1 MSRLSKQIKSARR
14 NTVGKRKKT
23 KITKAI
29 VPAAGLGTR
38 FLPAT
43 KAQPKEML
51 PIYDKPAIQ
60 YVIEEAVAAGI
71 KDILVITG
79 RGKQA
84 IENHFDRSI
93 ELEELLEHTGKKE
106 ELAEIK
112 NISNM
117 VNLHY
122 VRQKEAKG
130 LGHAVLC
137 AKSFVGNE
145 PFAVFL
151 GDDIIDHSKP
161 AIRQLIYVWETYESP
176 VVAVEEVPLERTQ
189 AYGIIK
195 PKQIGNRL
203 YQVHDLVEK
212 PRPEKAPSR
221 LGIVGRYILTPEIFT
236 LLEKTKPDS
245 GGEIQLTD
253 ALRSLNK
260 IRPIYAWQFEGI
272 RHDIGNKLE
281 FVKATLA
288 FALKDKSAKAELLE
302 YMRGIVA
309 K

>member
-1 MSRLSKQIKSARR
+1 MKKVNTKSL
-14 NTVGKRKKT
+14 
-23 KITKAI
+23 KITKAV

-60 YVIEEAVAAGI
+60 YIIEEAVASGI

-84 IENHFDRSI
+84 IENHFDRSM
-93 ELEELLEHTGKKE
+93 ELEEILKSSGKKNDLDE
-106 ELAEIK
+106 VRK
-112 NISNM
+112 ISDM

-130 LGHAVLC
+130 LGHAILC

-151 GDDIIDHSKP
+151 GDDIIDHPKP
-161 AIRQLIYVWETYESP
+161 AMKQLLEVWDRYHTS
-176 VVAVEEVPLERTQ
+176 VLAVEEVPWERTHS
-189 AYGIIK
+189 YGIIK
-195 PKQIGNRL
+195 ATTKHSRL
-203 YQVHDLVEK
+203 YQVEDLVEK
-212 PRPEKAPSR
+212 PKAEKAPSR
-221 LGIVGRYILTPEIFT
+221 LGIVGRYLLTNEIFDC
-236 LLEKTKPDS
+236 LEKTRPGS

-253 ALRSLNK
+253 ALRRLNK
-260 IRPIYAWQFEGI
+260 VQKIFAWQFEGQ
-272 RHDIGNKLE
+272 RHDIGDKIE

-288 FALKDKSAKAELLE
+288 FALKDRQAKTALMDYLKTV
-302 YMRGIVA
+302 IN
-309 K
+309 KH